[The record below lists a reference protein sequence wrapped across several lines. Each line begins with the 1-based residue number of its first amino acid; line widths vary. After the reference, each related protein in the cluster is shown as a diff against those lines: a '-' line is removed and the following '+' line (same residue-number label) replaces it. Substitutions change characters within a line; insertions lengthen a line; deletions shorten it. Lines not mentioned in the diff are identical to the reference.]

1 MAETEEKV
9 TQEEEAA
16 AFASGFYQ
24 NKDMAEEVPV
34 DVLPT
39 LQEPP
44 VVDETPAEETP
55 TPKEPVDT
63 ETPQQVPLLEEDEV
77 KKGKEPLDL
86 TKRLESME
94 ANMRQRFD
102 TAFGKMGGIER
113 DVKEMQQRKDQP
125 VPTPLTPPTLTSED
139 FAELAEEYPEITN
152 KIVAGFNAGI
162 GRSAPPPPTPPAEL
176 VSPAANGFITQEQLD
191 TWQVAQDQKSAM
203 QFMGYLTPDW
213 QTVVGRDGDGSPY
226 RAWLATQPEAYQQ
239 QLAATWD
246 PREIQTSIGVFQAA
260 TAPKPPKPAV
270 REGQAR
276 RAIVKAAIPA
286 QGTGGTPTQ
295 DVSEQEAFMQ
305 GFNRK
310 R

>member
-9 TQEEEAA
+9 NPEEEVA

-34 DVLPT
+34 EAPSTVP
-39 LQEPP
+39 ESP
-44 VVDETPAEETP
+44 VVDETPVEETT
-55 TPKEPVDT
+55 TPATEESVDT
-63 ETPQQVPLLEEDEV
+63 ATPQQDEV
-77 KKGKEPLDL
+77 PAPDVVF
-86 TKRLESME
+86 TQRLESME

-113 DVKEMQQRKDQP
+113 DVKEMKQRKDPP
-125 VPTPLTPPTLTSED
+125 VPPPLTSPTLTSED

-162 GRSAPPPPTPPAEL
+162 GRSAPPVPTPPPEL

-191 TWQVAQDQKSAM
+191 TWQVAQDQKSAV

-226 RAWLATQPEAYQQ
+226 RAWLATQPETYQQ
-239 QLAATWD
+239 QLAGTWD
-246 PREIQTSIGVFQAA
+246 PREIQTSIGLFQTA
-260 TAPKPPKPAV
+260 TAPKPAKPAA
-270 REGQAR
+270 REGQTR
-276 RAIVKAAIPA
+276 RDIVRAAIPA
-286 QGTGGTPTQ
+286 KGTSGTPTQ
-295 DVSEQEAFMQ
+295 DVSEHEAFMQ
-305 GFNRK
+305 GFNK
-310 R
+310 RR